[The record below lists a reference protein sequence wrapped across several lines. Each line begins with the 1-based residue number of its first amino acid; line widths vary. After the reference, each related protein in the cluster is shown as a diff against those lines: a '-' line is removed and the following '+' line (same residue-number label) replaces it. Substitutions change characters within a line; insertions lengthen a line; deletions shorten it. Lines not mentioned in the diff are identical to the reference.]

1 MCPHE
6 EKKKKEEEEEV
17 GEERSFRERSRQ
29 DRVLYRISPRI
40 ASKDRCKP
48 VAVGSLLSRV
58 RREAER
64 SSQHRHT
71 RCAQLISARISDL
84 SLLPGGWRCVRV

>member
-1 MCPHE
+1 MCPH
-6 EKKKKEEEEEV
+6 KEEI

-48 VAVGSLLSRV
+48 VAVGSLLSESGEKQRG
-58 RREAER
+58 REAEKQQQKR
-64 SSQHRHT
+64 PAPPHSMRT
-71 RCAQLISARISDL
+71 INIGPYL
-84 SLLPGGWRCVRV
+84 